1 MIAEILTG
9 ISLRLQEVYPQVMV
23 VTDGIEQGLEDN
35 PCFLLTL
42 LEPQRTRVVGER
54 WQQENLFDIQYLAFG
69 AKNQQLYAIAEELFS
84 LLAYITLPGG
94 ALLRGT
100 GMRFA
105 VQDGVLHFFVT
116 YTVFLYEKDEKEKME
131 ILTIQEGIRENKNG

>member
-1 MIAEILTG
+1 MIEEIITA

-23 VTDGIEQGLEDN
+23 VTDGIEQGLEDK

-42 LEPQRTRVVGER
+42 LEPRRVPLVGQR
-54 WQQENLFDIQYLAFG
+54 WQQENLFDIQYLHFR
-69 AKNQQLYAIAEELFS
+69 AKNQQLYTIAEELFS
-84 LLAYITLPGG
+84 ELEYITLLDGG
-94 ALLRGT
+94 LLRGT

-131 ILTIQEGIRENKNG
+131 ILTITEGLEGR